1 MSELLQ
7 KVPFIRVLCPL
18 VIGILIADKW
28 RMNYE
33 IWTTDRLVCMS
44 GLLLLGLFVLIV
56 VLFNNKRGNGLLS
69 VRVYGLLIALFLS
82 VWGFFRFFADCR
94 SDLTGCYGKE
104 RVYTILITGTPEK
117 KPRSILC
124 EGLLLAEDGMLSDK
138 TRRLL
143 LYFQR
148 DSIAETLKL
157 GDGITC
163 YSSISRPQNKG
174 NPEEFDY
181 AGYLFRQGIHG
192 QVFIWGDPWT
202 KLSKFELDRYA
213 LPWTEKL
220 KLKALSWRERLIDQY
235 RQSGLGGE
243 ELSLYSALTLG
254 DQSEMP
260 SSLKK
265 MYSAAGVS
273 HILALSGMHLC
284 YLVALFNFFLFK
296 FEYRRW
302 ISLIVSLGAF
312 GLVWGYCLMV
322 GFPSSLVRASIMYS
336 LMLLGRMVGRKG
348 FSVNSLAASA
358 FVMLSVN
365 PNWLFDIGFLLSC
378 LAMCGILVGMPRF
391 VAAVKVKNRYV
402 RLVVDSLAMSF
413 CAQLLTVPLVA
424 YVFHSVSLYSA
435 FVTLVLTPITA
446 VLIYMMPL
454 LWTVNVIL
462 PWGAAWLA
470 GILTLLIKLQHQI
483 LQLVVELPG
492 AVLTCYPDIRVVI
505 LVYLLLLIWMC
516 RPFLSFVWWVRSNVF
531 IVVLLTEALYY
542 SYWQKERL
550 QPSLV
555 FYNNT
560 SCPAAH
566 LVRTRDR
573 SYLIPVHV
581 DSVSAHMRYIAESY
595 WDKCL
600 KSYPHLVGTGYDDG
614 YVRCYQGIVFSPD
627 VSFVVLSDDRWNA
640 CVPGS
645 PLRIDYLYVCRG
657 FYGKLSSLQTVFRP
671 GTVVLDAS
679 LSKRQNERLADEC
692 RRLKWTFYDMRLS
705 GALKVPLK

>member
-1 MSELLQ
+1 MEAKKAKKNKLRGIKNSFIVIIICFIVALVVFTQVLGSPDNFEGGDPAGGHPLNLLGTIY
-7 KVPFIRVLCPL
+7 KGGFIVP
-18 VIGILIADKW
+18 ILQ
-28 RMNYE
+28 
-33 IWTTDRLVCMS
+33 T
-44 GLLLLGLFVLIV
+44 LLLTVIV
-56 VLFNNKRGNGLLS
+56 LS
-69 VRVYGLLIALFLS
+69 VERFIA
-82 VWGFFRFFADCR
+82 
-94 SDLTGCYGKE
+94 
-104 RVYTILITGTPEK
+104 
-117 KPRSILC
+117 
-124 EGLLLAEDGMLSDK
+124 
-138 TRRLL
+138 
-143 LYFQR
+143 
-148 DSIAETLKL
+148 
-157 GDGITC
+157 
-163 YSSISRPQNKG
+163 
-174 NPEEFDY
+174 
-181 AGYLFRQGIHG
+181 
-192 QVFIWGDPWT
+192 
-202 KLSKFELDRYA
+202 
-213 LPWTEKL
+213 
-220 KLKALSWRERLIDQY
+220 
-235 RQSGLGGE
+235 
-243 ELSLYSALTLG
+243 
-254 DQSEMP
+254 
-260 SSLKK
+260 
-265 MYSAAGVS
+265 
-273 HILALSGMHLC
+273 
-284 YLVALFNFFLFK
+284 
-296 FEYRRW
+296 
-302 ISLIVSLGAF
+302 
-312 GLVWGYCLMV
+312 
-322 GFPSSLVRASIMYS
+322 
-336 LMLLGRMVGRKG
+336 
-348 FSVNSLAASA
+348 
-358 FVMLSVN
+358 MLSVKGKGSV
-365 PNWLFDIGFLLSC
+365 DK
-378 LAMCGILVGMPRF
+378 F

-424 YVFHSVSLYSA
+424 YVFHSVSLYSS

-531 IVVLLTEALYY
+531 IVVLLTGAMYY

-705 GALKVPLK
+705 G